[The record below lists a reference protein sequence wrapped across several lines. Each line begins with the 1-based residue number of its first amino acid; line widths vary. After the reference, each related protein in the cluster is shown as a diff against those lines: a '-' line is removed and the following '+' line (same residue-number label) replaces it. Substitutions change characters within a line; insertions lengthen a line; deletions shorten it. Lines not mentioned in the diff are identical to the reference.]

1 MNYPA
6 LADGVVHQDY
16 LIFAINLLPES
27 KNHEVR
33 RGLVDIVMQVVIEQV
48 RGLAQEIR
56 VKWRISTRIPWIV
69 CPRRLL

>member
-16 LIFAINLLPES
+16 LILRSICYPNRKIMRSEGGWLIS
-27 KNHEVR
+27 
-33 RGLVDIVMQVVIEQV
+33 LVQVVIEQV